1 MRERGAAL
9 WAIVALGL
17 TLAGCGHPEQNVV
30 DQYFGAVNQ
39 KDNQTISS
47 FAVVGFDQKVDKWSI
62 AQTGEEKRE
71 PAPLPGLV
79 KKRND
84 AEAAVSD
91 NKKAASAYALDHIA
105 EVDQVREAHKKS
117 QPVPAKLQGI
127 AAEWEKFNQKDRELK
142 KALAEAKDAVEMEK
156 RKVVL
161 SIGQLDDL
169 ETLAGEMVTKDL
181 DLVLTIGGQP
191 KNYVMSLRKYAM
203 SSGEKGPRVVSRWVI
218 ANLVPKG

>member
-1 MRERGAAL
+1 MRDRGAARG
-9 WAIVALGL
+9 AIVALGL

-39 KDNQTISS
+39 KDNQTLSS
-47 FAVVGFDQKVDKWSI
+47 FAVVGFDHKVDKWSI
-62 AQTGEEKRE
+62 AQTGEEKRL
-71 PAPLPGLV
+71 PAPLPELV
-79 KKRND
+79 KKRNA
-84 AEAAVSD
+84 AEAAVNE

-142 KALAEAKDAVEMEK
+142 KALAEAKDAVEKEK
-156 RKVVL
+156 RNVVL
-161 SIGQLDDL
+161 SVGQLDDL
-169 ETLAGEMVTKDL
+169 ESLTGEMITKDL

-191 KNYVMSLRKYAM
+191 KNYVMSLRKYEM
-203 SSGEKGPRVVSRWVI
+203 TSGAKGSRVVSRWVVYG
-218 ANLVPKG
+218 LPPKG